1 MYCMMQTSV
10 PSLHRESN
18 DFLYMNHIK
27 NTCIVISP
35 LLISS
40 SYKPATLVAAGHI
53 IQSTEKTSCRT
64 NLLL

>member
-27 NTCIVISP
+27 NICIVISP
-35 LLISS
+35 LLIFGSN
-40 SYKPATLVAAGHI
+40 KFATLVATRHI